1 MRAQRHVIKA
11 ILMIVI
17 INWKFDFVVGATT
30 FITRLIDPQHKYPQ
44 VKLSIPIFKIS
55 NVSQLD
61 DHEFLKTKTP
71 EPWKYYPEFILE
83 GIINYCK
90 FSTRFIGCPLV
101 SNENKL
107 NIFVEFL
114 TILLRCPELMVILI

>member
-1 MRAQRHVIKA
+1 M
-11 ILMIVI
+11 
-17 INWKFDFVVGATT
+17 
-30 FITRLIDPQHKYPQ
+30 
-44 VKLSIPIFKIS
+44 
-55 NVSQLD
+55 
-61 DHEFLKTKTP
+61 KTKTP

-114 TILLRCPELMVILI
+114 TILLRCPELIGNPHMKANLVELLFMGSLPMQNGAPGFISNIFNGNQLVMDNLLYSLLDFYVMVEKRGLVTILR